1 MFRKVWP
8 AHAISKIIFIL
19 GSNKFVACLEH
30 IRSYAWSFGHS
41 DPDPSSVQAHH
52 QAVRFSPTQG
62 LVPTEF
68 ENVPPGLTRR
78 GRRRRWILAH
88 FSGFIW
94 RPFFTYVQRSSRY
107 LLGYSGTCHTV
118 GQIPPKCK
126 ETSNLMWLTLIWF
139 ILVLFVFW
147 NLFWTIANLRIK
159 CVTET
164 KNVSVSFYKN
174 LKSSFSTWL
183 THLTQRFLYVLGCYG
198 PRCGGSSPVWPPDLR
213 LTFQQLIPA
222 KTSNLARSLLVW
234 CYNLSRNGFVFKC
247 SLLLLGGFAFWW
259 PQNSWKKK

>member
-1 MFRKVWP
+1 MGTWWICSQLMAYYWYNYVDPQNTIRHWDFPHMGLSPLDLKMFRKVWP

-118 GQIPPKCK
+118 GKIAQKCK
-126 ETSNLMWLTLIWF
+126 ETSNLMWLTWR
-139 ILVLFVFW
+139 
-147 NLFWTIANLRIK
+147 NM
-159 CVTET
+159 
-164 KNVSVSFYKN
+164 
-174 LKSSFSTWL
+174 LK
-183 THLTQRFLYVLGCYG
+183 
-198 PRCGGSSPVWPPDLR
+198 
-213 LTFQQLIPA
+213 
-222 KTSNLARSLLVW
+222 
-234 CYNLSRNGFVFKC
+234 
-247 SLLLLGGFAFWW
+247 
-259 PQNSWKKK
+259 

>member
-1 MFRKVWP
+1 MGLSPLDLKMFRKVWP

-126 ETSNLMWLTLIWF
+126 ETSNLIDIDMVYFIFVCFLKLI
-139 ILVLFVFW
+139 L
-147 NLFWTIANLRIK
+147 NNSK
-159 CVTET
+159 
-164 KNVSVSFYKN
+164 
-174 LKSSFSTWL
+174 
-183 THLTQRFLYVLGCYG
+183 
-198 PRCGGSSPVWPPDLR
+198 
-213 LTFQQLIPA
+213 
-222 KTSNLARSLLVW
+222 
-234 CYNLSRNGFVFKC
+234 
-247 SLLLLGGFAFWW
+247 
-259 PQNSWKKK
+259 PQNQMCDWNQKCFCFVLQKS